1 MSEAQTEAVV
11 RMQLGQL
18 AALER
23 DEIFK
28 EYNELRGKIVAYET
42 LLGSER
48 NIDAVI
54 KARFQDPADSA
65 RTEGG
70 ALTHPQLSGLG
81 TVSGRS
87 RARTFRACPRTCDHA
102 AELGLR
108 YVSVRV
114 VWHC

>member
-1 MSEAQTEAVV
+1 VWVQPVQHTLTRGVPQSTPLHVPYGASGSAVSC
-11 RMQLGQL
+11 L
-18 AALER
+18 AELWPDK
-23 DEIFK
+23 DEFT
-28 EYNELRGKIVAYET
+28 RAT
-42 LLGSER
+42 
-48 NIDAVI
+48 IDAVI

-65 RTEGG
+65 RTEGR

-81 TVSGRS
+81 TVSSRS
-87 RARTFRACPRTCDHA
+87 RARTFRACPRTYDHA